1 MTAPAWG
8 GIRCDPVAFNQ
19 KGKTMQL
26 GHKTKTIKPHGL
38 FNTPESFDV
47 IEAWIN
53 RHPQE
58 DRLHLMTAAMMT
70 WNYACKVAN
79 DE

>member
-1 MTAPAWG
+1 ME
-8 GIRCDPVAFNQ
+8 N
-19 KGKTMQL
+19 
-26 GHKTKTIKPHGL
+26 KTKTIQPHGF

-53 RHPQE
+53 RHPKE
-58 DRLHLMTAAMMT
+58 DRIHLMTAAMMT
-70 WNYACKVAN
+70 WNYACKVVN

>member
-1 MTAPAWG
+1 M
-8 GIRCDPVAFNQ
+8 DN
-19 KGKTMQL
+19 
-26 GHKTKTIKPHGL
+26 KTKTIKPHGF

-47 IEAWIN
+47 IEDWIN
-53 RHPQE
+53 RHPKE
-58 DRLHLMTAAMMT
+58 DRIHLMTAAMMT